1 MPKIALT
8 PLARALAVALALTG
22 PAAADPPAVY
32 GARRAEALT
41 FRDWR
46 LHCQGPA
53 CALRSV
59 VRGGDGSV
67 VLSAALEGQTLRF
80 ETALPLFLP
89 DGVTLA
95 LGDDAL
101 REIPWR
107 TCDPLGCRAEAT
119 LDEGLL
125 DSLKRERSAEVTLTL
140 LDQVRIRLPVSLL
153 GLSAAL
159 KARDEKAPEA
169 PVPAPPVTAP

>member
-1 MPKIALT
+1 MPKIGLT

-22 PAAADPPAVY
+22 PAAADPPAAY
-32 GARRAEALT
+32 GARRAEAVT

-46 LHCQGPA
+46 LHCQGEA
-53 CALRSV
+53 CALRGV

-67 VLSAALEGQTLRF
+67 VLAAALEGRTLRF

-95 LGDDAL
+95 LGEDPL
-101 REIPWR
+101 RAIPWR
-107 TCDPLGCRAEAT
+107 TCDPRGCRAET
-119 LDEGLL
+119 PLDADLL
-125 DSLKRERSAEVTLTL
+125 DSLRRERSAEVTLTL
-140 LDQVRIRLPVSLL
+140 RDEVRIRLPVSLL
-153 GLSAAL
+153 GLTAAL
-159 KARDEKAPEA
+159 KARDEKAPQD